1 MTGAIS
7 SSWQSCNT
15 AMAAADELNENNFCN
30 WYVVVKDTKAVKNE
44 CKVMGYVESL
54 FSRAFCSNRQLVN
67 PENYTD
73 AYKTRVTDCMDC
85 LGSTIE
91 SIANLGLMIVSILQA
106 FA

>member
-7 SSWQSCNT
+7 SSWQNYNYVKVQ
-15 AMAAADELNENNFCN
+15 AEQLNENNFCN
-30 WYVVVKDTKAVKNE
+30 WYVVVKDTQNE
-44 CKVMGYVESL
+44 TCKVMGYVESL

-73 AYKTRVTDCMDC
+73 VYKTRFTDCLDC
-85 LGSTIE
+85 LGSTTE
-91 SIANLGLMIVSILQA
+91 FIANLGLMIVSILQA